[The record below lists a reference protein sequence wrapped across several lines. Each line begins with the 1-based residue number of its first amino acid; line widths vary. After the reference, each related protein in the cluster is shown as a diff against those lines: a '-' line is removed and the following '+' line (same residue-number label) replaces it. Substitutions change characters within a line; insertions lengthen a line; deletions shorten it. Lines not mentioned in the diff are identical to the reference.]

1 MNEDPFISEL
11 LAQHRPVVDDAAL
24 WAKSRMRLRVRS
36 YLSPVE
42 PPHALVTSAR
52 AVVWRDA
59 HVLVMRN
66 RDSTHILPGGRLER
80 GETPEAALRRELLE
94 ETGQEV
100 AEFEQLGFMWLH
112 HQTPKPADYPYVYP
126 DFFWPIYRA
135 ETGTARTPGP
145 VAGDYELEATF
156 RPHDEVRRLK
166 LTPAEHCYLDAAV
179 DRCGPR

>member
-1 MNEDPFISEL
+1 M
-11 LAQHRPVVDDAAL
+11 
-24 WAKSRMRLRVRS
+24 WARGRMRLLVRS
-36 YLSPVE
+36 YLSRVE
-42 PPHALVTSAR
+42 PPHALVMSAR
-52 AVVWRDA
+52 AVVLRDA

-100 AEFEQLGFMWLH
+100 VEFEQLGFMWLH

-135 ETGTARTPGP
+135 EAGPGRVPGP

-156 RPHDEVRRLK
+156 RSYDDVRRLE
-166 LTPAEHCYLDAAV
+166 LTPAERCYLEAAV
-179 DRCGPR
+179 DRSGPG